1 MGIPA
6 TASPLEITWTL
17 CALVA
22 LPVALW
28 SLGDAARD
36 LWALRK
42 PHVYD
47 LKILAWRDI
56 AIDGLVS
63 YLLIIMAIIGFRAM
77 LLPPPP
83 DVGDPIGPVLGWG
96 AVGLEIWSVGIAIW
110 LAWARHEVRRLG
122 HRLLAG
128 ERRATELRESYR
140 DALNA
145 YARGDWTAQQAMD
158 AMMATRQQMLRGG
171 DS

>member
-1 MGIPA
+1 MGLPSTAAPA
-6 TASPLEITWTL
+6 EIIWTL
-17 CALVA
+17 CALLA

-36 LWALRK
+36 LWALVPPRA
-42 PHVYD
+42 YD

-56 AIDGLVS
+56 TIDGLVA
-63 YLLIIMAIIGFRAM
+63 YLLLLMAVVGLRSM
-77 LLPPPP
+77 QLPPPASTS
-83 DVGDPIGPVLGWG
+83 DPFGTVLGVG
-96 AVGLEIWSVGIAIW
+96 AIGLEIWAVSIAIW
-110 LAWARHEVRRLG
+110 LAWARHEVWRLG
-122 HRLLAG
+122 QHLLAG
-128 ERRATELRESYR
+128 EQRATELRESYR